1 MNRISKIAL
10 LSTISIFSLEYFGEF
25 NESSAAVVVWGAD
38 SIKGGIDSL
47 IETVVDVVVSE
58 KDDTLID
65 PSVLEGRKSS
75 SDGAGFIIHED
86 GFIATNWHVIEG
98 ADKIRV
104 VLSNGAEYSAKIVG
118 KDERSDI
125 ALLKIDAPMKLTAV
139 KFANSDEVKIGAP
152 VIAIGNPLGF
162 GKTVTSGI
170 ISFKG
175 RNLSHQIAELGS
187 GGDLVSYLQTD
198 ASVTYGNSGGPLFS
212 FDGEVI
218 GMVTVFVSDGMHS
231 VGINFAIPSNLLQR
245 VLDQLKSYGKL
256 QRSWLGIAIVPI
268 KPEVLSAFDLENRS
282 GCNITYVAPNSPA
295 AAAGIKVG
303 DILLSIDNENISD
316 TTTMEYMLNNLQIGS
331 VIPVQVLRK
340 GIEIKFNLT
349 VGAKN
354 DDDAS
359 LAFSEETNARKEIP
373 SERIDAVGMSVT
385 DLNSDLRQYFGIPSK
400 IKGVLISNYDNF
412 MGELSVG
419 CVITEINQIH
429 ISSVAEFKTEL
440 NKLKSKNNNHYAAL
454 YIFDPQRKPN
464 SLYYTAVKMNWANS
478 GGLHQFKVN
487 SKENSVDSKK
497 ITSVSNVQ
505 ISPLPQPKKIEA
517 EKIAPITK
525 NQSIIEK
532 AIHSIMNFIFPS

>member
-1 MNRISKIAL
+1 MKRVSKIAL
-10 LSTISIFSLEYFGEF
+10 LSALSIFSFGYV
-25 NESSAAVVVWGAD
+25 NETESAVVVWGAD
-38 SIKGGIDSL
+38 SIKGGIDNL

-65 PSVLEGRKSS
+65 PSILEGRKSS
-75 SDGAGFIIHED
+75 SDGAGFIVHED

-104 VLSNGAEYSAKIVG
+104 VLSNGSEYSAKIVG

-125 ALLKIDAPMKLTAV
+125 ALLKIDAPMKLRAV

-198 ASVTYGNSGGPLFS
+198 ASVNYGNSGGPLFS

-245 VLDQLKSYGKL
+245 VLEQLKSYGKL

-268 KPEVLSAFDLENRS
+268 KPEVLAAFGLENRS

-303 DILLSIDNENISD
+303 DILLSIDNENITD

-331 VIPVQVLRK
+331 IIPVQVLRK

-354 DDDAS
+354 DDDA
-359 LAFSEETNARKEIP
+359 LGLSEEVNARKEIP

-400 IKGVLISNYDNF
+400 IRGVLISNYDNF

-464 SLYYTAVKMNWANS
+464 SLYYTAVKVNWANS
-478 GGLHQFKVN
+478 VGLHQFKVN
-487 SKENSVDSKK
+487 SKENSSDSKK
-497 ITSVSNVQ
+497 ISSVSNVQ
-505 ISPLPQPKKIEA
+505 IPPIPLPQSKKIEA
-517 EKIAPITK
+517 EKIMP
-525 NQSIIEK
+525 IEK
-532 AIHSIMNFIFPS
+532 NRSIFEKAVHSIMNFIFPS